1 MSITFKPLSDNVLI
15 DYGDSN
21 EEEKTKGGIIMTT
34 KQRPQQGIAVA
45 VGPGRKTKTGERS
58 PMTVKVGDE
67 VKFAAFAGRE
77 IKVDDKD
84 YFLMPE
90 TDIQGIIEKLVKKIK
105 KKDRPKIYERN
116 PNTGV
121 IRWRYVGESYEK
133 FGWPNYGRI
142 LKTK

>member
-15 DYGDSN
+15 DYEQQD
-21 EEEKTKGGIIMTT
+21 EEKTKGGIIMTT

-90 TDIQGIIEKLVKKIK
+90 TDIQGIIEK
-105 KKDRPKIYERN
+105 
-116 PNTGV
+116 
-121 IRWRYVGESYEK
+121 
-133 FGWPNYGRI
+133 
-142 LKTK
+142 